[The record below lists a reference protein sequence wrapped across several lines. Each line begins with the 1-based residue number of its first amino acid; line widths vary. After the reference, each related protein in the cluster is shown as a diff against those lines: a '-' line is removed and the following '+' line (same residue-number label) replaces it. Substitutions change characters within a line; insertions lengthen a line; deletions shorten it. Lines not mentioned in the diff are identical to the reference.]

1 MNNPKI
7 KVNSQLVTSTTPGKK
22 WEGEKPD
29 TRKKRGTRKK
39 KKAKK

>member
-1 MNNPKI
+1 MQNEKI

-29 TRKKRGTRKK
+29 TRKKRGTSKK